1 MTDLDFNA
9 EQATPL
15 LSDSKPIIIGYQSA
29 QHMMNAN
36 SNVPYQVKNISELC
50 TAH

>member
-36 SNVPYQVKNISELC
+36 SNAPYQVKNISELC